1 MLILLV
7 TQVFL
12 EVIVLPL
19 GKRIPR
25 ISSSSHKGIPPSSKK
40 KSMVEESVM
49 VKYTKQMA
57 LLNLL
62 MMTSTKPLVPL
73 LLQV

>member
-1 MLILLV
+1 VLILLV

-40 KSMVEESVM
+40 KSMVEESVV